1 MQVKN
6 SGPHSEHQ
14 EHSVR
19 SGHWFLYFS
28 NMSAVMENP
37 AVLLDC
43 F

>member
-19 SGHWFLYFS
+19 TGHRFLDFS
-28 NMSAVMENP
+28 NTRAGMENP